1 MDAKMAEDQN
11 RKLNK
16 EMHKERTLVIIKPDG
31 VQRGLIGEI
40 IRRFERTG
48 LKFVGFKFLV
58 PTAEQCLAHYH
69 KDEEWFLRK
78 GNRIVDDLKRQGLT
92 VEKDALAY
100 GKGIIDTIIKFM
112 MAGPMLAMVLEGNQS
127 VAIVTKLTGTTEP
140 ATSDVGTIRGDLTV
154 DSYTHSMVQNRAVRN
169 LLHSS
174 ESPEEAEREIQVWF
188 APEELINYKTTHER
202 ILYDVDLDGIL
213 E

>member
-1 MDAKMAEDQN
+1 MIPEQN

-58 PTAEQCLAHYH
+58 PTVEQCLAHYN
-69 KDEEWFLRK
+69 KDKPWFLRK
-78 GNRIVDDLKRQGLT
+78 GSSIIEDLKGQGLP

-112 MAGPMLAMVLEGNQS
+112 VAGPVLAMVIEGNQS
-127 VAIVTKLTGTTEP
+127 VAIVTKITGTTEP
-140 ATSDVGTIRGDLTV
+140 STSDVGTIRGDLTV
-154 DSYTHSMVQNRAVRN
+154 DSYTHSLVQNRAVRN
-169 LLHSS
+169 LIHSS

-188 APEELINYKTTHER
+188 APDELINYKTTHER
-202 ILYDVDLDGIL
+202 ILYDVDLNGIF

>member
-1 MDAKMAEDQN
+1 MIPEQN

-58 PTAEQCLAHYH
+58 PTVEQCLAHYN
-69 KDEEWFLRK
+69 KDKPWFLRK
-78 GNRIVDDLKRQGLT
+78 GSRIIEDLKGQGLP

-112 MAGPMLAMVLEGNQS
+112 VAGPVLAMGIEGNQS
-127 VAIVTKLTGTTEP
+127 VAIVTKITGTTEP
-140 ATSDVGTIRGDLTV
+140 STSDVGTIRGDLTV
-154 DSYTHSMVQNRAVRN
+154 DSYTHSLVQNRAVRN
-169 LLHSS
+169 LIHSS

-188 APEELINYKTTHER
+188 APDELINYKTTHER
-202 ILYDVDLDGIL
+202 ILYDVDLNGIF

>member
-1 MDAKMAEDQN
+1 METQK
-11 RKLNK
+11 R

-40 IRRFERTG
+40 VRRFERTG

-58 PTAEQCLAHYH
+58 PTTAQCLVHYN
-69 KDEEWFLRK
+69 KDDAWLSHK
-78 GNRIVDDLKRQGLT
+78 GNRIIEDLQAHGLP
-92 VEKDALAY
+92 VVKEAMEY

-112 MAGPMLAMVLEGNQS
+112 TAGPVLAMVIEGNQS

-154 DSYTHSMVQNRAVRN
+154 DSYSHSTVQNRAVRN
-169 LLHSS
+169 LIHCS
-174 ESPEEAEREIQVWF
+174 ESPEEAEREIAVWF
-188 APEELINYKTTHER
+188 APEELIEYKTTLER
-202 ILYDVDLDGIL
+202 ILYDVDLDGIF